1 MSEAWSQPM
10 DIGALADE
18 QADFELAIPLAE
30 LAGLRP
36 QLRAPSGALRGH
48 AHFGREGGFVRA
60 TLELSGSVQ
69 LTCQRCLRPMPWK
82 IDSRARVALV
92 AHDSQAGRVPQD
104 LEPVRAPG
112 GKITLRDLFEEE
124 LLLALPIVP
133 RHSDERACAPAA
145 AQGEASAVQRPFER
159 LGELL
164 KRGIQPSVAREDN
177 SHGRTKKS

>member
-1 MSEAWSQPM
+1 M
-10 DIGALADE
+10 DIGDLADE

-30 LAGLRP
+30 FADVRP
-36 QLRAPSGALRGH
+36 QLGASSGALRGH
-48 AHFGREGGFVRA
+48 VRFGREGEFARA

-69 LTCQRCLRPMPWK
+69 LTCQRCLRLMPWK
-82 IDSRARVALV
+82 IDSRAQIALI

-104 LEPVRAPG
+104 LEPVLAPG

-124 LLLALPIVP
+124 LLLALPIVAL
-133 RHSDERACAPAA
+133 HSDERDCTPAA
-145 AQGEASAVQRPFER
+145 SQNEASAVQRPFER

-164 KRGIQPSVAREDN
+164 KRGTQPSVAREDK